1 MAYVIQQAAIGMPPI
16 ASTLPASTS
25 AGRSSPWKLGD
36 IVKAVDPVL
45 GVGEFIYLPG
55 LAATAVGETVIYD
68 LNAMATKRA
77 VAGDRGPCAVAM
89 SANVASQ
96 YGWYQISGLAVVK
109 TGTVAANAKPYLT
122 ATAGTIDDA
131 VVAGDKIDGMNFKTA
146 DGTPSA
152 GFALAMLDRPS
163 LNGNG

>member
-1 MAYVIQQAAIGMPPI
+1 MFVPMEAALGMPPI
-16 ASTLPASTS
+16 ASTLPASTA

-36 IVKAVDPVL
+36 IIKAVDPVL

-55 LAATAVGETVIYD
+55 LASTGLGEAVIYD
-68 LNAMATKRA
+68 LNALATKRV

-89 SANVASQ
+89 SANVANQ

-109 TGTVAANAKPYLT
+109 TGAVAANGKPYLT
-122 ATAGTIDDA
+122 ATAGTLDDA
-131 VVAGDKIDGMNFKTA
+131 VVAGDKIDGMIFKTA